1 MKRKHINTKY
11 IILIIAII
19 IMAIL
24 AIFSYTLKE
33 DRKLNKFESF
43 MKDTT
48 IMSGRIITYPIRI
61 VLNKIDEYND
71 LKDIR
76 KKYNTI
82 LNNVDR
88 IDSLNAENIELR
100 NQIDALKKELDID
113 YTING
118 YSYLNATVT
127 LRNISSWYNTI
138 TIDKGS
144 YNGIEEGMAVVNS
157 RGLIGKISKVSTFN
171 SEVKLLSTNT
181 TNNKISV
188 SIIHNNEKLYGLINN
203 YNYKDNYLE
212 VEGISNTLKVSI
224 GDLVYTSGLGG
235 VFPSGILI
243 GKVKEITTDEYDLSK
258 ELKVEPIVDFNNI
271 NFVAVLKRKD
281 DKK

>member
-19 IMAIL
+19 IMVIL

-43 MKDTT
+43 MKDTI

-157 RGLIGKISKVSTFN
+157 RGLIGKVSKVSTFN

-188 SIIHNNEKLYGLINN
+188 SIIHNNEKLFGLINN

>member
-43 MKDTT
+43 MKDTI

>member
-33 DRKLNKFESF
+33 DRKLNKFESLI
-43 MKDTT
+43 KDTI
-48 IMSGRIITYPIRI
+48 IMSGRIITYPVRI
-61 VLNKIDEYND
+61 VLDKIDEYND

-76 KKYNTI
+76 KKYNI
-82 LNNVDR
+82 LINNVDR

-100 NQIDALKKELDID
+100 KQLDSLKKELDID
-113 YTING
+113 YTVNG
-118 YSYLNATVT
+118 YAYLNATVT
-127 LRNISSWYNTI
+127 IRNVSSWYNTI

-144 YNGIEEGMAVVNS
+144 YNGVEEGMAVVNS
-157 RGLIGKISKVSTFN
+157 QGLVGKISKVSTFN
-171 SEVKLLSTNT
+171 SEVKLLSTST

-188 SIIHNNEKLYGLINN
+188 SIIHNKEKLYGLINN
-203 YNYKDNYLE
+203 YSYKDNYLE
-212 VEGISNTLKVSI
+212 VEGISNTLKVSVD
-224 GDLVYTSGLGG
+224 DLVYTSGLGG

-258 ELKVEPIVDFNNI
+258 ELKVEPVVDFNNI